1 MFSGGQYLTKTN
13 PPNNKMGGILL
24 SQKKSV
30 HRYRFLIAL
39 VLGLSLV
46 LGSSLAAF
54 GAGTCTVNAG
64 DTLSKI
70 AAGNQVALNDLIK
83 YNPQLQN
90 LNCIQPGQT
99 IKLPAGTQTATQN
112 CPSAN
117 QSTRQ
122 PALYCFNQGNCQPAD
137 ALTTCYGQPNC
148 LKINQG
154 DCPTNSCQPAPA
166 KVTAPSR
173 PAPAAPAAAPAPA
186 SKQTPAPASAPTPAP
201 AANNSSISA
210 FEQQVVDL
218 TNAERAK
225 AGLAPLKLNVEL
237 SRVARIKSEDMRD
250 KNYFDHNSPTY
261 GSPFDMMRKFGIS
274 FTAAGENIAA
284 GQTSPQAVVTGWMN
298 SPGHRQ
304 NILNPNYTEIGVGY
318 AAGGSYRHYWTQE
331 FIRR

>member
-1 MFSGGQYLTKTN
+1 M
-13 PPNNKMGGILL
+13 

-46 LGSSLAAF
+46 LGSGLTAF
-54 GAGTCTVNAG
+54 GAGTCTVNDG

-83 YNPQLQN
+83 NNPQLQN
-90 LNCIQPGQT
+90 LNCNQAGQT
-99 IKLPAGTQTATQN
+99 IKLPAGNQTATQN
-112 CPSAN
+112 CPSVN

-122 PALYCFNQGNCQPAD
+122 PAFYGFNQGNCQPAG
-137 ALTTCYGQPNC
+137 TSTNCYGQPNC
-148 LKINQG
+148 LIINQG
-154 DCPTNSCQPAPA
+154 DCPANSCQPAPA
-166 KVTAPSR
+166 KVTTPSR
-173 PAPAAPAAAPAPA
+173 PAPATPAAAPAPTPA
-186 SKQTPAPASAPTPAP
+186 PKPAPTPAPAPAPAPTPAP
-201 AANNSSISA
+201 AANNGSISA

-225 AGLAPLKLNVEL
+225 AGLSPLKLNVEL

-274 FTAAGENIAA
+274 YTAAGENIAA

-304 NILNPNYTEIGVGY
+304 NILNSNYTEIGVGY